1 MAPTYRVAKIG
12 TGVWTGVR
20 TPRRRPTTVAFMG
33 IILVIGCALPPA
45 ATAQEATHRWKSPA
59 RAASRVEPIRPTA
72 TNPVS
77 RSANGIYC
85 PDMTDDA
92 VGVHD
97 LGWLP
102 SGFNVAITVESYTE
116 NAFDPVA
123 AVIVASVGQKAGNE
137 VKVTTFYDNDSAG
150 DKDAKVSFVTPQA
163 GTYLLLVSDFPG
175 QSGGCY
181 RYQAEIG

>member
-1 MAPTYRVAKIG
+1 MAPTYRVAKIKKE
-12 TGVWTGVR
+12 VWTGVR
-20 TPRRRPTTVAFMG
+20 SPRRRPTTTAFMG

-45 ATAQEATHRWKSPA
+45 ATAQTTHGWKSPA
-59 RAASRVEPIRPTA
+59 KASGRAEPIRPTA

-77 RSANGIYC
+77 RSANGVYC
-85 PDMTDDA
+85 PDMSDDA
-92 VGVHD
+92 AGVHD

-102 SGFNVAITVESYTE
+102 SGFNVAITVESYSE

-123 AVIVASVGQKAGNE
+123 AVIVASVGQKAGNA

-163 GTYLLLVSDFPG
+163 GTYLLLVTDFPG

>member
-1 MAPTYRVAKIG
+1 MNAALVGLILAIG
-12 TGVWTGVR
+12 YV
-20 TPRRRPTTVAFMG
+20 
-33 IILVIGCALPPA
+33 LPPA
-45 ATAQEATHRWKSPA
+45 ATAQDAPHRWKSPGTA
-59 RAASRVEPIRPTA
+59 STRAEPIRPTA

-85 PDMTDDA
+85 PDMSEDA

-123 AVIVASVGQKAGNE
+123 AVIVASVGQKAGGA

-150 DKDAKVSFVTPQA
+150 DKDAKVTFVTPQA
-163 GTYLLLVSDFPG
+163 GTYLLLVTDFPG
-175 QSGGCY
+175 QTGGCY

>member
-12 TGVWTGVR
+12 TNVGTGVCTSCRHR
-20 TPRRRPTTVAFMG
+20 TTAAFMS
-33 IILVIGCALPPA
+33 IILAIVCALPTV
-45 ATAQEATHRWKSPA
+45 ATAQQATHRWKSPGKA
-59 RAASRVEPIRPTA
+59 SSRAEPIRPTA
-72 TNPVS
+72 TSPVG
-77 RSANGIYC
+77 RSANGVYC
-85 PDMTDDA
+85 PDMSDDA

-102 SGFNVAITVESYTE
+102 SGLNVAITVESYSE

-123 AVIVASVGQKAGNE
+123 AVIVASVGQKAGNA

-150 DKDAKVSFVTPQA
+150 DKDAKVSFVTAQA
-163 GTYLLLVSDFPG
+163 GTYLLLVTDFPA

-181 RYQAEIG
+181 RYQADIG